1 MKYNQFL
8 LIPFLFRNSPTG
20 FTRRQIFTLDGSN
33 DVDSC
38 KGVPFGGFVDIAP
51 HLGGEI
57 CHSIDMMQYDT
68 RCYFNVRS
76 KAKMR
81 QLNLPHGTKTTG
93 LIPTKFCTKIETKMR
108 EESQAK
114 IHNNTVSE
122 RLDVA

>member
-1 MKYNQFL
+1 VKYNQFL

-33 DVDSC
+33 DADSC

-57 CHSIDMMQYDT
+57 CHSIDTMQYDT
-68 RCYFNVRS
+68 RRYF

>member
-1 MKYNQFL
+1 VKYNQFL

-33 DVDSC
+33 DTDSC

-57 CHSIDMMQYDT
+57 CHSIDTMQYDT
-68 RCYFNVRS
+68 RRYF

>member
-1 MKYNQFL
+1 VKYNQFL

-33 DVDSC
+33 DADSC

-57 CHSIDMMQYDT
+57 CHSIDTMQHDT
-68 RCYFNVRS
+68 RRYFNVRS